1 MGKARSSR
9 LEAQSIKKKKMKK
22 IILAIALFAAVSAN
36 AQSYSDGF
44 FKYNNVEE
52 QRTSNSE
59 WTLPTMI
66 GHGLNTDQDGDS
78 APLGSGLLL
87 LGGMAVLY
95 ASRKRK

>member
-1 MGKARSSR
+1 
-9 LEAQSIKKKKMKK
+9 MKK
-22 IILAIALFAAVSAN
+22 IILAIALFATVSVN
-36 AQSYSDGF
+36 AQNDSF

-52 QRTSNSE
+52 QRTE
-59 WTLPTMI
+59 DDGWRTMPTLI
-66 GHGLNTDQDGDS
+66 GHGYTSDIDAN

>member
-1 MGKARSSR
+1 
-9 LEAQSIKKKKMKK
+9 MKK
-22 IILAIALFAAVSAN
+22 LIILSVFALGFGMSLN

-59 WTLPTMI
+59 WATLPI
-66 GHGLNTDQDGDS
+66 GHGLTGDQDGDS

>member
-1 MGKARSSR
+1 
-9 LEAQSIKKKKMKK
+9 MKK
-22 IILAIALFAAVSAN
+22 LIILSVLALGFGMSLN

-59 WTLPTMI
+59 WGSMPTMI
-66 GHGLNTDQDGDS
+66 GHGLTGDQDGDS

>member
-1 MGKARSSR
+1 
-9 LEAQSIKKKKMKK
+9 MKK
-22 IILAIALFAAVSAN
+22 LIILSVFAIGFGMSLN
-36 AQSYSDGF
+36 AQSDSF
-44 FKYNNVEE
+44 FRYNNVEE

-59 WTLPTMI
+59 WATLPTMI
-66 GHGLNTDQDGDS
+66 GHGLTGDQDGDS

>member
-1 MGKARSSR
+1 
-9 LEAQSIKKKKMKK
+9 MKK
-22 IILAIALFAAVSAN
+22 LIILSVFALGFGMSLN
-36 AQSYSDGF
+36 AQSDSF

-52 QRTSNSE
+52 QRTSDNG

-66 GHGLNTDQDGDS
+66 GHGLTGDQDGNS

>member
-1 MGKARSSR
+1 
-9 LEAQSIKKKKMKK
+9 MKK

-59 WTLPTMI
+59 WATLPI
-66 GHGLNTDQDGDS
+66 SHGLTGDQDGDS